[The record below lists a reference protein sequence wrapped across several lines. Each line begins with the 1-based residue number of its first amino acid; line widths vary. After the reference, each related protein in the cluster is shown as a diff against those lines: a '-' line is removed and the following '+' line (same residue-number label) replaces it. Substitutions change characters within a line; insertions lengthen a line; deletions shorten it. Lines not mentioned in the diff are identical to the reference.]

1 VAYPTP
7 VKESPAAG
15 AHLPGIRGVLFDLDG
30 VLYVGSGLVEGAVE
44 AVARVRAA
52 GIPRRFITNTS
63 TLSRNS
69 LLARLYGLGFDVDPE
84 ELLTAPQ
91 ATAAYLRTHFP
102 GAPCH
107 LLLEENVRRDFSE
120 VTLADLEAAD
130 CIVVG
135 DIGSSWTC
143 ELMDRIFNRL
153 IHGAR
158 LICIHKNRFWQTCT
172 GLRMD
177 IGGYIT
183 ALEYCSATQAL
194 VMGKP
199 SVHFFGTALTELGLA
214 PENVAIVGDDID
226 MDIGGGQAAGLR
238 GVLVRT
244 GKYRPAYAA
253 ASAVTPDRIID
264 SVRNLPALLGL
275 PD

>member
-1 VAYPTP
+1 M
-7 VKESPAAG
+7 ESPSAG
-15 AHLPGIRGVLFDLDG
+15 ACLPEIRGVLFDLDG

-44 AVARVRAA
+44 AVAMVRAA

-84 ELLTAPQ
+84 EVLTAPQ
-91 ATAAYLRTHFP
+91 AAAAYLRLHFP
-102 GAPCH
+102 SAPCH
-107 LLLEENVRRDFSE
+107 LLLEENVRRDFGDITQTE
-120 VTLADLEAAD
+120 LEDAD

-135 DIGSSWTC
+135 DIGNNWSC
-143 ELMDRIFNRL
+143 QLLDRIFNRM
-153 IHGAR
+153 IQGAR
-158 LICIHKNRFWQTCT
+158 LICIHKNRFWQTCG
-172 GLRMD
+172 GLHMD
-177 IGGYIT
+177 IGGYVT

-199 SVHFFGTALTELGLA
+199 SPHFFGTAIEELGLP
-214 PENVAIVGDDID
+214 PEHVAIVGDDID

-253 ASAVTPDRIID
+253 ASAIIPDRIID
-264 SVRNLPALLGL
+264 SIRDLPALLGL
-275 PD
+275 PA

>member
-1 VAYPTP
+1 MAYPTS
-7 VKESPAAG
+7 VKESPSAG
-15 AHLPGIRGVLFDLDG
+15 SQLPGIRGVLFDLDG
-30 VLYVGSGLVEGAVE
+30 VLYVGSGLVQGAVE

-91 ATAAYLRTHFP
+91 ATATYLRTHFA
-102 GAPCH
+102 GVPCH
-107 LLLEENVRRDFSE
+107 LLLEENVRRDFPDVNQAE
-120 VTLADLEAAD
+120 LEAAE

-135 DIGSSWTC
+135 DIGNSWSC
-143 ELMDRIFNRL
+143 ELLDRIFNRL
-153 IHGAR
+153 VQGAR
-158 LICIHKNRFWQTCT
+158 LICIHKNRFWQTCA

-183 ALEYCSATQAL
+183 ALEYCTATQAL

-199 SVHFFGTALTELGLA
+199 SPHFFGTALEELGLP
-214 PENVAIVGDDID
+214 PETVAIVGDDID

-244 GKYRPAYAA
+244 GKFRSAYTATSEIA
-253 ASAVTPDRIID
+253 PDRIID
-264 SVRNLPALLGL
+264 SISDLPDLLGL
-275 PD
+275 TG